1 MAIRV
6 HSSGPAAVFVQQLA
20 YNTSGGYAFATNPN
34 NLLGWCEV
42 SPRITYSSM
51 VAPLFNTLGGVELP
65 YEYYPQS
72 SVAIIECTFTRWQ
85 EPLLSSLETVS
96 TFQTKVASY
105 TLPSPVS
112 VGLGLFI
119 IYPLKG
125 SFNPT
130 NFRPCNIFPNC
141 IVMRVIRDK
150 LFTGGESVTVLF
162 KSVPVHLAG
171 FPFGLHPLSAINSNT
186 FGGTFAAI
194 NAATAKLGTH
204 VLSSDSP
211 AFGNA
216 GPLFGALATFS
227 GL

>member
-20 YNTSGGYAFATNPN
+20 YTTSGTFAFATNTE

-72 SVAIIECTFTRWQ
+72 SVAMIECTLTRWR
-85 EPLLSSLETVS
+85 EPLLAVLENIG

-105 TLPSPVS
+105 TLPSPAS
-112 VGLGLFI
+112 VGLGVFI
-119 IYPLKG
+119 VYPLKG
-125 SFNPT
+125 SLNPT

-141 IVMRVIRDK
+141 IVMRVVRDK
-150 LFTGGESVTVLF
+150 LFTGGESVTVVF
-162 KSVPVHLAG
+162 KSVPIHLAG
-171 FPFGLHPLSAINSNT
+171 FPFGTHPSFMLGSGAFTYTFGAINV
-186 FGGTFAAI
+186 
-194 NAATAKLGTH
+194 ATAKLGAH
-204 VLSSDSP
+204 VLSSDAP

-216 GPLFGALATFS
+216 GPLFAALSAFS